1 MPKLTMGES
10 MQDFQ
15 EHDYKKGLGDHFLAT
30 VKKIFRNAEF
40 RLHSFH
46 WLARFAAFVPKP
58 RLLDYPVLDY
68 KIEFDDMS
76 VPLVMNGPIML
87 AAGSVKYGEFIPYF
101 GQVGFGAITVGTGT
115 LSAREGNPYRPR
127 VKLLEADRMMQNS
140 MGLNNP
146 GIEVLAQRVDKDL
159 IKAHKNGVCVG
170 LSVAETPGLNAQHE
184 RVQDVMSSFAMAY
197 AAADYVEINL
207 SCPNTGHDRMDTQWD
222 YLEELL
228 STLADFR
235 NRTPVRKAV
244 YAKLSPDLSEES
256 LSCILDKVSAHGLN
270 GVILFN
276 TFPGAK
282 ARFLRMQSE
291 LEQVREDGDL
301 GGLSGRELYINTAR
315 AVAWVKQNYPHLSVI
330 ASGGVDH
337 GYKVYDLM
345 AAGADA
351 VQIYSVLGYRWMPP
365 LAIQKELQDKMQ
377 QEHKSHIDDVRDL
390 ARPVEKIW

>member
-1 MPKLTMGES
+1 

-15 EHDYKKGLGDHFLAT
+15 EHDYKKNLGDHFLALI
-30 VKKIFRNAEF
+30 KKIFRNAEF

-46 WLARFAAFVPKP
+46 WLARFAALVPKP
-58 RLLDYPVLDY
+58 SLKSSPVLDY
-68 KIEFDDMS
+68 KIEFSDHS
-76 VPLVMNGPIML
+76 VPLVMNGPVIL

-115 LSAREGNPYRPR
+115 LSARAGNPYRPR
-127 VKLLEADRMMQNS
+127 VQLLEQDRMMQNS

-146 GIEVLAQRVDKDL
+146 GIEVLAQRVDRDL

-170 LSVAETPGLNAQHE
+170 LSVAETPGLNSQDE
-184 RVQDVMSSFAMAY
+184 RIEDVMASFAKAY
-197 AAADYVEINL
+197 AAADYVEVNL

-222 YLEELL
+222 FLDALL
-228 STLADFR
+228 ASLADFR
-235 NRTPVRKAV
+235 NKTPVRKAV

-256 LSCILDKVSAHGLN
+256 LSCILDKVSTYGLN

-276 TFPGAK
+276 TFPGSK
-282 ARFLRMQSE
+282 ARFLRMQNPE
-291 LEQVREDGDL
+291 LEPVREDGDL

-315 AVAWVKQNYPHLSVI
+315 AVAWVKKNYPHLSII

-351 VQIYSVLGYRWMPP
+351 VQIYSVLGFRWMPA
-365 LAIQKELQDKMQ
+365 LNIQLELQEKMA
-377 QEHKSHIDDVRDL
+377 QEHIAHIDDVRSL
-390 ARPVEKIW
+390 AIPRENPWA